1 MFLCQIETKLI
12 IIMIIIIT
20 IIIIIITTTATI
32 IIIRGKLLLKRGDGD
47 VERGYERED
56 VDT

>member
-1 MFLCQIETKLI
+1 MVFLCQIETKLI

-20 IIIIIITTTATI
+20 IIIIITTTATI
-32 IIIRGKLLLKRGDGD
+32 IIISGKLLLKRGDGD